1 MENVQS
7 FINAAKSYGVPD
19 AEMFLTPDLFEAR
32 NLAQVKQELKALLDP
47 EFSNITTFL
56 ELFG

>member
-32 NLAQVKQELKALLDP
+32 NIPQVSLCI
-47 EFSNITTFL
+47 FSLGDRIMMIDEET
-56 ELFG
+56 E